1 MTEPMSR
8 RRELELIQT
17 VQQDPHRWVDAIL
30 SGDDGA
36 FDGYTA
42 EERTVIENVQLRR
55 LNDLNRRRV
64 EDDLQR
70 FSSL

>member
-1 MTEPMSR
+1 MTDLSR
-8 RRELELIQT
+8 EREMELIQT

-30 SGDDGA
+30 SGDDAA
-36 FDGYTA
+36 FDGYTD

-64 EDDLQR
+64 DEELQQMR
-70 FSSL
+70 NR